1 MCSMRE
7 RNNCLLAHLSRLQS
21 PSSFISLTCPGFSV
35 PDTAC
40 VGGGLWQGPHELR
53 ISKAGCSKSVTL
65 SESFIPFSWFQL
77 WLWRMLACVQRRQ
90 FFTHSSLWSSSIIP
104 QDASS
109 SQGSLYFPL
118 PLWNSWGRNSP
129 SSIFH
134 SRNKRVYQIPLKQW
148 SYLLILLQMLAPHSC
163 LSGSAWFHLWGEDH
177 PETPSSGDEGGFLV
191 PCLKVG
197 REWVTL
203 NLARRRPFITILN
216 NCLKTL
222 NVKSAWRYPSDKA
235 IKSELLLYLLYIY
248 NFKVFFILSKSW
260 FFCN

>member
-1 MCSMRE
+1 MVDCDRGLTSSESPRQD
-7 RNNCLLAHLSRLQS
+7 APS
-21 PSSFISLTCPGFSV
+21 PSFFLRASSLSLGSSFGS
-35 PDTAC
+35 
-40 VGGGLWQGPHELR
+40 E
-53 ISKAGCSKSVTL
+53 GC
-65 SESFIPFSWFQL
+65 
-77 WLWRMLACVQRRQ
+77 WLVFKRRQ

-118 PLWNSWGRNSP
+118 PLWNSRGRNSP
-129 SSIFH
+129 SSLFH
-134 SRNKRVYQIPLKQW
+134 SRNKRVYNIPLRQW
-148 SYLLILLQMLAPHSC
+148 SYLLILLQMLAPHLC

-177 PETPSSGDEGGFLV
+177 PETPSSGDEGGFLA
-191 PCLKVG
+191 PCLEVG

-203 NLARRRPFITILN
+203 NLACRRTFITILN

-248 NFKVFFILSKSW
+248 NFKVFFILSQVLVFLQLISKCEGNLLMNLQNEVL
-260 FFCN
+260 F